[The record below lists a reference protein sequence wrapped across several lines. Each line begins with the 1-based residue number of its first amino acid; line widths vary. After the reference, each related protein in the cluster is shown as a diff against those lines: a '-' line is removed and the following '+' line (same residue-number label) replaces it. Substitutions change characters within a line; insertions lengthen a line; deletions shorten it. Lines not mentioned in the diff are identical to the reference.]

1 MPCTQNRRRLRTHNS
16 DPPRYDSKPV
26 SRARPAADPKPIE
39 IVTAARK
46 PDSPW
51 PKGGFRARGR
61 KWAKQICTWSR
72 YGWGAPSKSF
82 RAVGGLREHRSR
94 ETLRAC
100 PGGHMD
106 SNTIF
111 TSLFGGCLKAADKAA
126 AAAINYSKS
135 TVIPGVCNLSRKATL
150 ATGYTLVY
158 VGSKLTDCCT
168 DK

>member
-1 MPCTQNRRRLRTHNS
+1 
-16 DPPRYDSKPV
+16 
-26 SRARPAADPKPIE
+26 
-39 IVTAARK
+39 
-46 PDSPW
+46 
-51 PKGGFRARGR
+51 
-61 KWAKQICTWSR
+61 
-72 YGWGAPSKSF
+72 
-82 RAVGGLREHRSR
+82 
-94 ETLRAC
+94 
-100 PGGHMD
+100 MD